1 MYHVI
6 DRKIQMITVNS
17 LNLSIFKWKKA
28 VRSESDHRHLSNVTK
43 FQSNVKFNFRT
54 VLITMYSAS
63 LHAINSVVTQFNFY
77 PHEIQLFQ
85 TKMSQYSQKIR
96 LPKKWR
102 QKKIKSISNF
112 GPTGDKVVTQ
122 KNWKCD
128 NCYGS
133 EHFLSQLS
141 IFCSQQ
147 KSADLNIFKGYVY
160 FWGKQWWSVNDVL
173 GYTKIFLWVIWKTR

>member
-1 MYHVI
+1 M
-6 DRKIQMITVNS
+6 
-17 LNLSIFKWKKA
+17 KKKLC
-28 VRSESDHRHLSNVTK
+28 RSESDHRHLSNVTK

-77 PHEIQLFQ
+77 PHERQLFQ
-85 TKMSQYSQKIR
+85 TKMSQYSQKIH
-96 LPKKWR
+96 LPKSGG
-102 QKKIKSISNF
+102 KKIKSISNF

-141 IFCSQQ
+141 IFCSQH
-147 KSADLNIFKGYVY
+147 KKC
-160 FWGKQWWSVNDVL
+160 
-173 GYTKIFLWVIWKTR
+173 